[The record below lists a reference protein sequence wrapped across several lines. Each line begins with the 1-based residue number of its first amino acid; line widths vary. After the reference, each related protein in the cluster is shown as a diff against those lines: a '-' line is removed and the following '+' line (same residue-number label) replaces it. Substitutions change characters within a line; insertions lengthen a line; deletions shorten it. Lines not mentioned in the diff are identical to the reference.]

1 MSDSPIRRS
10 TFAAALLVT
19 TALAAGTGAFLAT
32 NTQSVQA
39 APITVTPVNP
49 APGFSQLVTKVK
61 PAVVQISVV
70 SGPGKQDADADSDD
84 EDAGPSDQQLQ
95 NLPPE
100 IQRFMRQFGGNGRLQ
115 MQRPQQRVQRGQG
128 SGFIIDG
135 AGYIVTNNHVVD
147 NARTVD
153 VTLTDGSK
161 YTAKVIGTDAK
172 TDLALVKI
180 DAGKELPY
188 VAFGD
193 SDNAHEGD
201 WVIAVGNPYGLG
213 GTVTAGIISAHG
225 RDIHSGPYDDFLQI
239 DAPINPGNSGGPL
252 FNQSGQVVGVDAAI
266 YSPNG
271 GSVGI
276 GFAIPSNVAK
286 MVVAQLREHGTVQRG
301 WLGVSM
307 QPLTPSLAKAAGLK
321 TEKGVIVNSI
331 VENSPAAKAGV
342 QQGDV
347 ITQFGGKAIEDTR
360 DLAMAVANTKSGA
373 TAKMTVI
380 RNGATMPLNVT
391 IAEEQKPVQ
400 AARAEAPAA
409 KPAALKHP
417 VGMSL
422 AAGEKGGVVVGAI
435 TPGSHADDSGLQV
448 GDIIERVNG
457 TKVSSPDQVIAALRT
472 AEDQKREAVSLLI
485 TRDGHSAFLG
495 LQLV

>member
-1 MSDSPIRRS
+1 MSNTSSSKRSPKA
-10 TFAAALLVT
+10 FAAALLVT

-32 NTQSVQA
+32 STSQSAQA

-70 SGPGKQDADADSDD
+70 SGPGKDDA
-84 EDAGPSDQQLQ
+84 EDAAEDSTPDQQME

-100 IQRFMRQFGGNGRLQ
+100 VQRFLRQFGQRGQ
-115 MQRPQQRVQRGQG
+115 QTPRPQQRVQRGQG
-128 SGFIIDG
+128 SGFIVDG

-161 YTAKVIGTDAK
+161 YTAKVIGTDVK

-180 DAGKELPY
+180 DAGHELPY

-193 SDNAHEGD
+193 SDTAHEGD

-286 MVVAQLREHGTVQRG
+286 MVVAQLREHGSVARG

-307 QPLTPSLAKAAGLK
+307 QPLTPSLTKAAGLK
-321 TEKGVIVNSI
+321 SEKGVIVNSV

-347 ITQFGGKAIEDTR
+347 ITGFGGKTIADPR

-373 TAKMTVI
+373 SAKMNVI
-380 RNGATMPLNVT
+380 RNGAPTALNVT
-391 IAEEQKPVQ
+391 IADEQKPVQ
-400 AARAEAPAA
+400 AARAETPAA

-422 AAGEKGGVVVGAI
+422 AADAKGALVSSI
-435 TPGSHADDSGLQV
+435 IPGSHAEDSGLQA

-457 TKVSSPDQVIAALRT
+457 AKVSSPDQVVAALRS